1 MGVALHP
8 KTSPYKTQK
17 RRDTDTEEKLRG
29 DGGGDGREAATSP
42 GTDTWSPQ
50 KLQEAGRTLPW
61 NLCGELSPG
70 TP

>member
-17 RRDTDTEEKLRG
+17 RDRDTEEKPRG
-29 DGGGDGREAATSP
+29 DGGGYGREAATSP
-42 GTDTWSPQ
+42 GMDARS
-50 KLQEAGRTLPW
+50 LQQLEEAGRSLPRRLW
-61 NLCGELSPG
+61 TELGPG